1 MHEYFERGFLMND
14 EEEILNEDNPVKD
27 AAYNLKTAILQS
39 AEYNNYIECAGALKA
54 DKTLYERVNNLRRR
68 NFAIQNTNEQRIGIE
83 RFYDLSAEIRELR
96 HNPIVNDFLDA
107 EVELGR
113 LFQQISALITED
125 IDFDVDFLD

>member
-1 MHEYFERGFLMND
+1 MND

-27 AAYNLKTAILQS
+27 AAYSLKMAILQS
-39 AEYNNYIECAGALKA
+39 SEYNNYIECARTLKA
-54 DKTLYERVNNLRRR
+54 DGALYERVNNLRRR

-96 HNPIVNDFLDA
+96 HNPVVNDFLDA

-125 IDFDVDFLD
+125 MDFDVDFLD

>member
-1 MHEYFERGFLMND
+1 MND

-27 AAYNLKTAILQS
+27 AANSLKTAILQS
-39 AEYNNYIECAGALKA
+39 SEYNNYIECARTLKA
-54 DKTLYERVNNLRRR
+54 DGALYERVNNLRRR

-96 HNPIVNDFLDA
+96 HNPVVNDFLDA

-125 IDFDVDFLD
+125 MDFDVDFLD